1 MSKEEI
7 SAKLKALFKEMADIT
22 SEITDNED
30 CAACM
35 IVVEITNV
43 MGVCGVTMDVKH
55 SESGGKEKVLDAIKN
70 LRDAIGDP
78 TQYSKGEKAEEGP
91 VTPPS
96 KMVEDL
102 LRDLRGKKDEPK

>member
-7 SAKLKALFKEMADIT
+7 SAKLKALCKEMADIT

-55 SESGGKEKVLDAIKN
+55 SEAGGKEKVLEAIKN

-78 TQYSKGEKAEEGP
+78 TQFSH
-91 VTPPS
+91 
-96 KMVEDL
+96 
-102 LRDLRGKKDEPK
+102 KDEPEEPVAPPSEMVETLLKELREKKDDNK

>member
-7 SAKLKALFKEMADIT
+7 SAKLKELAKQVADVT
-22 SEITDNED
+22 NEIMEGED

-35 IVVEITNV
+35 IIMEITNV
-43 MGVCGVTMDVKH
+43 MGVCGVTLDVKH
-55 SESGGKEKVLDAIKN
+55 SERGGKEKVIDAIKN

-78 TQYSKGEKAEEGP
+78 TQFSGGKTEEGP

-96 KMVEDL
+96 EMVEEL
-102 LRDLRGKKDEPK
+102 LKDLRGKKDEGK

>member
-7 SAKLKALFKEMADIT
+7 SAKLKALCKEMADIT

-78 TQYSKGEKAEEGP
+78 TQYGHKEESEEP
-91 VTPPS
+91 LKPS
-96 KMVEDL
+96 SEMVEDL
-102 LRDLRGKKDEPK
+102 LRDLRKNKDQN